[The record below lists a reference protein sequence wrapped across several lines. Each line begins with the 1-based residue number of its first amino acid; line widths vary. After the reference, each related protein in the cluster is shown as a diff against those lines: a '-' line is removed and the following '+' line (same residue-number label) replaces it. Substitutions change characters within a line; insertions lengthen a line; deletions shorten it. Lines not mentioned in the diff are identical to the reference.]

1 MINNNTLSL
10 ALIELGYNT
19 GWYIVGDTYESIK
32 WINEFERIPSKEEV
46 LAKINELNTLE
57 QAEQDAK
64 AAAKESALTKLQAL
78 GLSEAEAKQIVGI

>member
-1 MINNNTLSL
+1 MTIEQIFVQINDERVELTGQALEDFL
-10 ALIELGYNT
+10 A
-19 GWYIVGDTYESIK
+19 D
-32 WINEFERIPSKEEV
+32 RAQMQAEEAV
-46 LAKINELNTLE
+46 R

>member
-1 MINNNTLSL
+1 MSKP
-10 ALIELGYNT
+10 LIKIHNVLTNE
-19 GWYIVGDTYESIK
+19 IVEREMNDDEYFVWQKDQAESAT
-32 WINEFERIPSKEEV
+32 R
-46 LAKINELNTLE
+46 

>member
-1 MINNNTLSL
+1 MTMTTEQIFVQLNDERVELTGE
-10 ALIELGYNT
+10 ALEDFLVYRAQAQA
-19 GWYIVGDTYESIK
+19 
-32 WINEFERIPSKEEV
+32 EFDAR
-46 LAKINELNTLE
+46 

>member
-1 MINNNTLSL
+1 MNKPIVVFHNVKTNEIIEREMNNKEF
-10 ALIELGYNT
+10 AQWELDQ
-19 GWYIVGDTYESIK
+19 VAEAA
-32 WINEFERIPSKEEV
+32 R
-46 LAKINELNTLE
+46 

>member
-1 MINNNTLSL
+1 MTIEQIFVQINDER
-10 ALIELGYNT
+10 IELT
-19 GWYIVGDTYESIK
+19 GQALEDFLADRAQMQAESAA
-32 WINEFERIPSKEEV
+32 
-46 LAKINELNTLE
+46 L

>member
-1 MINNNTLSL
+1 MEEIKMQKPLVTIAGVQREMNEEEF
-10 ALIELGYNT
+10 AQYQIDEAQ
-19 GWYIVGDTYESIK
+19 YEAEK
-32 WINEFERIPSKEEV
+32 AAR
-46 LAKINELNTLE
+46 

>member
-1 MINNNTLSL
+1 MSEKIFTQIGSERVELTGQ
-10 ALIELGYNT
+10 ALDDFLT
-19 GWYIVGDTYESIK
+19 DRAQLQA
-32 WINEFERIPSKEEV
+32 EFAAR
-46 LAKINELNTLE
+46 

>member
-1 MINNNTLSL
+1 MMSEQTFIQIGNER
-10 ALIELGYNT
+10 IELT
-19 GWYIVGDTYESIK
+19 GQALED
-32 WINEFERIPSKEEV
+32 F
-46 LAKINELNTLE
+46 LADRAQMQTEADAR

>member
-1 MINNNTLSL
+1 MKSVSD
-10 ALIELGYNT
+10 ALINLGYKEF
-19 GWYIVGDTYESIK
+19 IVRGDTFDGIE
-32 WINEFERIPSKEEV
+32 WVEQPEVVPTEEQV
-46 LAKINELNTLE
+46 LAKITELDALE

>member
-1 MINNNTLSL
+1 MSEQIFVQINDERVELTGE
-10 ALIELGYNT
+10 ALEDFL
-19 GWYIVGDTYESIK
+19 VD
-32 WINEFERIPSKEEV
+32 RAQMQAEE
-46 LAKINELNTLE
+46 AAR